1 MGYKY
6 SNATKQPKK
15 VSNLGQKGYPRSSSH
30 ESVLQGLNNTKF
42 MHDKNGRS
50 VPASAAVKVGTK
62 VDRALAKTPVGRVG
76 NKLVDKASQAT
87 KAKVQKE
94 AATARVQKSNAR
106 KMAVKSAIANAPT
119 RSRRSK

>member
-1 MGYKY
+1 MAYKY
-6 SNATKQPKK
+6 SNATKQPKN
-15 VSNLGQKGYPRSSSH
+15 VTNLGQKGYPRSSSH

-42 MHDKNGRS
+42 THEKGKS

-62 VDRALAKTPVGRVG
+62 VDRALSKTPVGKVA
-76 NKLVDKASQAT
+76 NKLVDKSYQAT

-94 AATARVQKSNAR
+94 HAAARVQKANAQ

-119 RSRRSK
+119 RSRKSK